1 MLSQISPIEEKLEQ
15 KVEQKTQVPTEL
27 PQAPHATKPAS
38 ALHPLPVRSAAAR
51 ILDRA
56 ANPELIQIRHVQAG
70 DIDKLHSLLTSPD
83 VVYWTSK
90 MPCVVAEEM
99 REQLSNPPAGHY
111 TLVATYNQSVAGSL
125 GFSTCLQ
132 PRMRHMGHISTVAV
146 HPNFR
151 GYGVGTALVKAAI
164 DLADQWFNLHRLDLM
179 VYTDNDAAIALYKK
193 FGFVTEGVLKDYAF
207 RAGAYTDVQVMARFA
222 KRGI

>member
-1 MLSQISPIEEKLEQ
+1 MLSQIPPIEQKIEQ
-15 KVEQKTQVPTEL
+15 KIRPSRELHGVSHPAKPT
-27 PQAPHATKPAS
+27 S
-38 ALHPLPVRSAAAR
+38 ALYPRQARSAAAR
-51 ILDRA
+51 FLDGTSS
-56 ANPELIQIRHVQAG
+56 PELIQIRDIQAE
-70 DIDKLHSLLTSPD
+70 DIDKLYSLLTSPD
-83 VVYWTSK
+83 IVYWTSE
-90 MPCVVAEEM
+90 MPCVAAEET
-99 REQLSNPPAGHY
+99 RERLINPPAGHY
-111 TLVATYNQSVAGSL
+111 TLVASYNQSFAGSV

-151 GYGVGTALVKAAI
+151 GYGVGAALVKAAI

-179 VYTDNDAAIALYKK
+179 VYTDNEVAIALYQK
-193 FGFVTEGVLKDYAF
+193 FGFVTEGILKDYAF